1 MEFKLR
7 TAGLI
12 ALVLAG
18 LSWLAETAF
27 YGDIDANGVLQEN
40 FFLPLT
46 FTFVVLGIV
55 LILASLG
62 CRVWILLLGR

>member
-1 MEFKLR
+1 MKSRLR
-7 TAGLI
+7 STGFM

-27 YGDIDANGVLQEN
+27 YGDIDADGVVQES

-46 FTFVVLGIV
+46 FILAALGIV
-55 LILASLG
+55 LLFASLLVKF
-62 CRVWILLLGR
+62 RR